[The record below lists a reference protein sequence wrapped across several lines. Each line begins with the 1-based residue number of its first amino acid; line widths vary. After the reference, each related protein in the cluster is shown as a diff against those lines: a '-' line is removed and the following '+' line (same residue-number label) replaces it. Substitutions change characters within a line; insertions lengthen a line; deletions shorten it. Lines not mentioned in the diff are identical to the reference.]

1 MSYRK
6 KNMKKNMTKNT
17 KKIRYKKIHN
27 RMQNRMK
34 GGTIK
39 KQPIC
44 SPAANKSTV
53 KKGSTCFSPEIL
65 LKIKQEYNKDNP
77 SEKIQTNE
85 VREIWQKLHD
95 NLTTT
100 KCKGKTE
107 SCWLDLID
115 DENMRKTIKEH
126 IFAPEQP
133 KEWKTNPDEWLSN
146 FDIFNVAH
154 QYEDFEKDF
163 VAISPSSIDFDS
175 KRTGTNVCVSE
186 DLCKFSLKNWMK
198 KGKKRFGIVFNLDK
212 HTGPGSHWVTL
223 FVDTKH
229 SFMFY
234 FDSAGDGIPEEV
246 KKLMDRIEKQGG
258 EMNIT
263 FKIYNNKGHDH
274 QKGNTE
280 CGMYSLFFIITML
293 TGKIPSAPEHLM
305 SIDERI
311 DLFLKKK
318 IDDKVV
324 FDYRDLYFNTLSL

>member
-1 MSYRK
+1 MKYY
-6 KNMKKNMTKNT
+6 KNKYFRKNT
-17 KKIRYKKIHN
+17 KKNTNKNKKIHN
-27 RMQNRMK
+27 KMH
-34 GGTIK
+34 GGKTNK
-39 KQPIC
+39 KQLMC
-44 SPAANKSTV
+44 SPAANKNTV
-53 KKGSTCFSPEIL
+53 KKGATCFSPDVL
-65 LKIKQEYNKDNP
+65 LKIKQEYNKDHPN
-77 SEKIQTNE
+77 EQINTNE
-85 VREIWQKLHD
+85 VTEIWQHLHD
-95 NLTTT
+95 KLATT
-100 KCKGKTE
+100 KCKDKNE
-107 SCWLDLID
+107 SCWLDLIHD
-115 DENMRKTIKEH
+115 ANMRKTIKEH

-146 FDIFNVAH
+146 YDIYNVAR
-154 QYEDFEKDF
+154 QYEDAEKDF

-175 KRTGTNVCVSE
+175 KRTGTNSCVSE

-223 FVDTKH
+223 FVDTVNR
-229 SFMFY
+229 FMFY

-246 KKLMDRIEKQGG
+246 KKLMDRIENQGK

-263 FKIYNNKGHDH
+263 FKRYDNEEHDH

-293 TGKIPSAPEHLM
+293 TGKIPSAPDHVM

-311 DLFLKKK
+311 GLFLKKK

-324 FDYRDLYFNTLSL
+324 FDYRDLYFNNSSL